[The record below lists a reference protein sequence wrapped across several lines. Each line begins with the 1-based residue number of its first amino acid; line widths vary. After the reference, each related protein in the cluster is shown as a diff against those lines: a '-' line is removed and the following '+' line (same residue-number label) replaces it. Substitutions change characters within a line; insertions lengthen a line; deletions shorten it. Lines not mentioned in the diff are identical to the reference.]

1 MDMDLD
7 GKIDA
12 IEITMSE
19 AIKDASI
26 APAHFSLGLG
36 IGTPSSFTTGNSSN
50 DASFVL
56 NFSNKGTSA
65 SAPVISYTPGTL
77 VDQAD
82 NPLGNITQFA
92 SSDGVMPRI
101 VNAKMYDINGNGTFD
116 RIKVQFH
123 EDMQITTAN
132 VFSIN
137 S

>member
-26 APAHFSLGLG
+26 APSHFSLGLD

-50 DASFVL
+50 DTSFVL
-56 NFSNKGTSA
+56 NFSNTGTSA
-65 SAPVISYTPGTL
+65 STPVVSYTPGTL

-82 NPLGNITQFA
+82 NPLRNISLFT
-92 SSDGVMPRI
+92 SSDGVTPRI
-101 VNAKMYDINGNGTFD
+101 VNAKINDINGNGKFD
-116 RIKVQFH
+116 RIKVQFN